1 MHTKTRISRSVI
13 TVISVGIVVGFLMG
27 AYEALI
33 STLSHGYMHYRLWNL
48 ALYDFQ
54 HYLVK
59 WMIIIP
65 IILLIAYCALFLCK
79 RLWKHLYN
87 WVQGN
92 LLEITVKDQEK
103 YHYHAIGL
111 KISILFLIVGG
122 YVINHFY
129 LPELFSMK
137 SYLGNFGILLFS
149 MVLFFST
156 IILLPKVRLS
166 RGAQI
171 IGKTLSIVRGTRGAV
186 KIISIILFS
195 VTITFNGALFVY
207 HRLHAPQ
214 GKNVVLIVVDTLRAD
229 HLGCY
234 GYERNNSPN
243 IDGLATEGMLFRN
256 CMSQS
261 SWTLPSIATI
271 MTSVYP
277 TVHQAIDKGKRI
289 PDEFVTLAEVFKNN
303 LYRTA
308 GIISGVYVTST
319 YGFNQGFDLFDEE
332 EAGYGDVISSHSVTR
347 KAINFLRK
355 KGRKPFFLF
364 LHYFDPHYIW
374 FKHEGYDYYP
384 NYTGDL
390 FSGQEINDIRV
401 QGGMLGDDDIHYL
414 KALYDSEISFTDKH
428 IGDVLKEL
436 RRLDLYDN
444 TMIILTAD
452 HGEEFLERG
461 WLGHIRTLFSELI
474 HVPLIIKLAN
484 SNFKKAEIDKVVGTI
499 DIYPTIVDE
508 LKLQV
513 APEIVIQGKT
523 ILDVYGTKTEM
534 NSRPLF
540 SEVERVSIF
549 KGPYRD
555 KQKIVK
561 RAVIHG
567 KWKLIENKDHSLELY
582 DLSSD
587 RFERN
592 NLVSRNGSI
601 REELEGYLKRWGEEN
616 RAIMD
621 HRGVSNEVV
630 VDDELKAKL
639 KSLGYIN

>member
-1 MHTKTRISRSVI
+1 MDTKRRISNAVI
-13 TVISVGIVVGFLMG
+13 TVISVGIVAGFLIG
-27 AYEALI
+27 AYEAVI
-33 STLSHGYMHYRLWNL
+33 STVSHRYVHYRLFNL

-59 WMIIIP
+59 WMITVP
-65 IILLIAYCALFLCK
+65 VILLIAYGALFLSG

-87 WVQGN
+87 WVQAN
-92 LLEITVKDQEK
+92 LLEITVKDQQE
-103 YHYHAIGL
+103 YHHYVISL
-111 KISILFLIVGG
+111 RVSILFFVVGG

-129 LPELFSMK
+129 LPEIFSIQ
-137 SYLGNFGILLFS
+137 SYLGNIGILLFS
-149 MVLFFST
+149 LGLFVST
-156 IILLPKVRLS
+156 KILLSSRRLL
-166 RGAQI
+166 RGMQI
-171 IGKTLSIVRGTRGAV
+171 IGKPLSRVRGTGGVIRV
-186 KIISIILFS
+186 ISMILFS
-195 VTITFNGALFVY
+195 VAIVFNGAFFVY
-207 HRLHAPQ
+207 HRLYAPQ
-214 GKNVVLIVVDTLRAD
+214 GQNVLLIAVDTLRAD

-289 PDEFVTLAEVFKNN
+289 PDEFVTLAEVLKNN
-303 LYRTA
+303 FYRTA

-319 YGFNQGFDLFDEE
+319 YGFNQGFSLFDEE
-332 EAGYGDVISSHSVTR
+332 EAGYGDAISSHNVTR
-347 KAINFLRK
+347 KAMNFLRK
-355 KGRKPFFLF
+355 NGEKPFFLF

-374 FKHEGYDYYP
+374 FEHEEYDYYP
-384 NYTGDL
+384 HYTGDL

-401 QGGMLGDDDIHYL
+401 KGGMLGDDDIRYL
-414 KALYDSEISFTDKH
+414 KSLYDSEISFTDKH

-444 TMIILTAD
+444 TMIIFTAD

-484 SNFKKAEIDKVVGTI
+484 SRFAKTVTDEVVGTI
-499 DIYPTIVDE
+499 DIYPTVVNE
-508 LKLQV
+508 LKLRV
-513 APEIVIQGKT
+513 VPEIIIQGKT
-523 ILDVYGTKTEM
+523 LLDAQGMKTEV
-534 NSRPLF
+534 NSRPIF

-549 KGPYRD
+549 KGPHRD

-561 RAVIHG
+561 KAVIHG
-567 KWKLIENKDHSLELY
+567 KWKLIEDKDHSLELY

-592 NLVSRNGSI
+592 NVVSENGAI
-601 REELEGYLKRWGEEN
+601 REELKGYLKRWREGN